1 MKRISQVFCYYVF
14 TKKKNNHATSSNL
27 HWSYYPHRSRAL
39 VSPVRGIFL
48 QATAFSGFSGQFL
61 QPAGET
67 FARPEEQRHTA
78 LCVTDG
84 LFMTRIFFLQI
95 VCVSHRQCVSVRD
108 SRCLSKTV
116 FVCQRQA
123 VFVADG
129 ICLSQKVFVIH
140 RQSLSVLN
148 SLYLSQMVC
157 VCHKQ
162 SAL

>member
-1 MKRISQVFCYYVF
+1 MKRFSQVFCYYVF
-14 TKKKNNHATSSNL
+14 TNQKKNHATSFNL
-27 HWSYYPHRSRAL
+27 YWSYYQHRSREL

-48 QATAFSGFSGQFL
+48 QATAFPGFSGQFL

-108 SRCLSKTV
+108 SLCLSETV
-116 FVCQRQA
+116 AVCQ
-123 VFVADG
+123 
-129 ICLSQKVFVIH
+129 
-140 RQSLSVLN
+140 RQSLSVTDRLC
-148 SLYLSQMVC
+148 LLQMVYVRPRKSLSFTDSLC
-157 VCHKQ
+157 QSQTVSICHR
-162 SAL
+162 